1 MASHFSSMGIPLS
14 GKQEFQYYLEKAYH
28 NGEHIRVR
36 EGTYI
41 KWKVDNEVEL
51 WGQLNNKNEEIG
63 LNPHFFGTARMKVLV
78 SERVKRPDDTE
89 LDGAFYAMT
98 NPQEGKDAGTG
109 YPFVFD
115 VPDICTYGNIKLPQV
130 AVIQL
135 TAFAHELKGFESEK
149 EYFNAQEG
157 EMKFAVESFIPSGLF
172 KPDEETTTPPVAQAI
187 FSGRIIETE
196 NRVNEHTNKE
206 YIWAK
211 ISVLGDEIDVVADP
225 EILDGKLIKGGILNG
240 SFWLTG
246 RVLGEFEKEEKSFW
260 KKFLRK

>member
-1 MASHFSSMGIPLS
+1 MASHLSSLGIPAS
-14 GKQEFQYYLEKAYH
+14 SQEDFQAYFEKAH
-28 NGEHIRVR
+28 NKGEYIKVSK
-36 EGTYI
+36 GTYI

-51 WGQLNNKNEEIG
+51 WGQLNNKNEAIG
-63 LNPHFFGTARMKVLV
+63 LNPHFFGTARMKVLI
-78 SERVKRPDDTE
+78 SERVNRPDDTE

-98 NPQEGKDAGTG
+98 NPQEGKGAG

-135 TAFAHELKGFESEK
+135 TAFAHELKGFETEEK
-149 EYFNAQEG
+149 YFNAQES

-172 KPDEETTTPPVAQAI
+172 KPDGETTTPPVAQAI

-196 NRVNEHTNKE
+196 NRVNVHTNKE

-260 KKFLRK
+260 KKLLRK

>member
-1 MASHFSSMGIPLS
+1 MASHFSSIGIPLS
-14 GKQEFQYYLEKAYH
+14 GKQEFQDYFEKAYH
-28 NGEHIRVR
+28 NGEHIKVR
-36 EGTYI
+36 EGTYL

-51 WGQLNNKNEEIG
+51 WGQLNDKNEAIG
-63 LNPHFFGTARMKVLV
+63 MNPHFFGTARMKVLI
-78 SERVKRPDDTE
+78 SEKVKRPDDTE

-98 NPQEGKDAGTG
+98 NTQVGENEGNG

-115 VPDICTYGNIKLPQV
+115 VPDIYTYGRIKLPQI

-135 TAFAHELKGFESEK
+135 TAFAHEIKGFESEE

-157 EMKFAVESFIPSGLF
+157 DMKFAVESFIPSGLF
-172 KPDEETTTPPVAQAI
+172 KPDGETTTPPVAQAI
-187 FSGRIIETE
+187 FSGRIIDTE
-196 NRVNEHTNKE
+196 KCVNGHTNKE

-225 EILDGKLIKGGILNG
+225 EIIVGKLIKGGILNG

-246 RVLGEFEKEEKSFW
+246 RVLGDFEKEEKSF
-260 KKFLRK
+260 